1 MGFFITQIKDNAV
14 ALIIQTN
21 DGTSDA
27 NSYASAVELTTY
39 TDARGIILT
48 GNPEQLLLAAMDVL
62 ESNQYKSEPI
72 KADQSTK
79 WPRMGV
85 AIPRA
90 IKQAQLML
98 AVAADTNDLL
108 SATTDQVA
116 KREKVAEIEVEYF
129 ENKDAVNGSPLLIL
143 VNELLAP
150 YLASIRGVAM
160 NVRVFRG

>member
-1 MGFFITQIKDNAV
+1 MAITV
-14 ALIIQTN
+14 QTN
-21 DGTSDA
+21 DGLSTA
-27 NSYASAVELTTY
+27 NSYVSVTDFDAY
-39 TDARGIILT
+39 TMARGIAIT

-62 ESNQYKSEPI
+62 ESKQYKSEPLNGS
-72 KADQSTK
+72 QSTLF
-79 WPRMGV
+79 PRMGV

-108 SATTDQVA
+108 SATTEQVA
-116 KREKVAEIEVEYF
+116 KREKVDVIEVEYF
-129 ENKDAVNGSPLLIL
+129 EAKDAVNGSPLLTL

-150 YLASIRGVAM
+150 YLASTGRVAM

>member
-1 MGFFITQIKDNAV
+1 MAITV
-14 ALIIQTN
+14 QTN
-21 DGTSDA
+21 DGLSTA
-27 NSYASAVELTTY
+27 NSYVSVTDFDAY
-39 TDARGIILT
+39 TMARGIAIT

-62 ESNQYKSEPI
+62 ESKQYKSEPLND
-72 KADQSTK
+72 AQSTLF
-79 WPRMGV
+79 PRMGV

-108 SATTDQVA
+108 SATTEQIA

-129 ENKDAVNGSPLLIL
+129 ESKDAVNGSPLLTL

-150 YLASIRGVAM
+150 YLTSASRVAM

>member
-1 MGFFITQIKDNAV
+1 MIVT
-14 ALIIQTN
+14 QTN
-21 DGTSDA
+21 DGLSTA
-27 NSYASAVELTTY
+27 NSYVTTAELSAYASQ
-39 TDARGIILT
+39 RGIVL
-48 GNPEQLLLAAMDVL
+48 NSADLESLLFKSMDVL
-62 ESNQYKSEPI
+62 ESKQYKSEPV

-108 SATTDQVA
+108 SATTEQVT
-116 KREKVAEIEVEYF
+116 KSEQVDVIKVEYF
-129 ENKDAVNGSPLLIL
+129 EAKDAVNGSPLLTL

-150 YLASIRGVAM
+150 YLASTKQWAA
-160 NVRVFRG
+160 NVRVYRG